1 MSAMVTFLLFARPA
15 LRALQGGDPQVPR
28 TRAVLTQGVRRH
40 ANRDE
45 CVRVRLEDGQAI
57 PTGAQGS
64 HRLTSML
71 GADGFA
77 IVTRGDGEAAAGDEV
92 EVELLP

>member
-1 MSAMVTFLLFARPA
+1 
-15 LRALQGGDPQVPR
+15 
-28 TRAVLTQGVRRH
+28 
-40 ANRDE
+40 
-45 CVRVRLEDGQAI
+45 
-57 PTGAQGS
+57 
-64 HRLTSML
+64 ML